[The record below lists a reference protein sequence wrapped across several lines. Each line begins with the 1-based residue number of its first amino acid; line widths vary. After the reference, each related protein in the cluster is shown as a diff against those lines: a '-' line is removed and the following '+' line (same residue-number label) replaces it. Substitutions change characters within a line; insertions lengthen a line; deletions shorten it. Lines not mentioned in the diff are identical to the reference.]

1 MMSDFNKV
9 LISGQLSKPIVWVG
23 MTTKFLFSI
32 IKILWVV
39 EAYRLGR
46 YDNFP

>member
-23 MTTKFLFSI
+23 MTTLM
-32 IKILWVV
+32 VAG
-39 EAYRLGR
+39 EG
-46 YDNFP
+46 

>member
-23 MTTKFLFSI
+23 MTTINK
-32 IKILWVV
+32 
-39 EAYRLGR
+39 RLKEIFVR
-46 YDNFP
+46 L

>member
-23 MTTKFLFSI
+23 MTTVTEELDRPIRICCRSLSF
-32 IKILWVV
+32 
-39 EAYRLGR
+39 G
-46 YDNFP
+46 